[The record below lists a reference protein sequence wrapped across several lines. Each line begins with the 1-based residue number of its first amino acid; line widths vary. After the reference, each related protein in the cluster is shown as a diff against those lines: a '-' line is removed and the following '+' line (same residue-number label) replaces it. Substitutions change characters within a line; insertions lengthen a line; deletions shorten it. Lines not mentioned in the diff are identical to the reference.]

1 MQDTHAFIDGIPKA
15 ELHVHLE
22 GTLEP
27 ELIYKLGKRNR
38 VNTHYENPDDI
49 RRANRFDDLPSFLAA
64 YYAGI
69 AVLQTQE
76 DFFELA
82 YSYFRRVSKDNVV
95 YVEAFFDPQAHTS
108 RGISFQTIIDGF
120 FLAKEHALED
130 LGLQVNFIMCFLRD
144 KPESEAMITLE
155 QALVYK
161 QGILGVGLD
170 SDGFDNPPSK
180 FQRVFA
186 RARIEGFR
194 LTMHAEFDQKDIGEQ
209 LDQCLNLIHVDRI
222 DHGANTIDDPDF
234 AQQVKERGIGL
245 TICPVSTYF
254 INQTYTLKHI
264 RRLLD
269 LGIKVTI
276 NSDDPAYF
284 EAYINDNLKVL
295 VDRGAFNRDDVLQIV
310 RNGFDICWLSQAE
323 KDDYLMQVKRYSEKA
338 LDIGA

>member
-1 MQDTHAFIDGIPKA
+1 MAEELHNFISGIPKA

-27 ELIYKLGKRNR
+27 ELRYQLAQRHHIDLK
-38 VNTHYENPDDI
+38 YESPQAI
-49 RRANRFDDLPSFLAA
+49 RDAYNFNDLASFLSA
-64 YYAGI
+64 YYA
-69 AVLQTQE
+69 ALTVLQTEE

-82 YSYFRRVSKDNVV
+82 YAYFRRVALENVV

-108 RGISFQTIIDGF
+108 RGVTFATMINGLFM
-120 FLAKEHALED
+120 AKERARAD
-130 LGLQVNFIMCFLRD
+130 FGLQANFIMCFLRD
-144 KPESEAMITLE
+144 KPESEAMLTLE
-155 QALVYK
+155 QALPYK
-161 QGILGVGLD
+161 HGILGVGLD
-170 SDGFDNPPSK
+170 SDGFENPPSK

-186 RARIEGFR
+186 RARSEGFR

-209 LDQCLNLIHVDRI
+209 LKQCVDLIRVDRI

-264 RRLLD
+264 RKLLD
-269 LGIKVTI
+269 LGDKVTI

-284 EAYINDNLKVL
+284 HAYINDNLKVL
-295 VDRGAFNRDDVLQIV
+295 VDHGGFSKEDILRIV
-310 RNGFDICWLSQAE
+310 ANAFDICWLTRSEKETYLTQVNRYAE
-323 KDDYLMQVKRYSEKA
+323 KAAAS
-338 LDIGA
+338 